1 MKNQTKIIQC
11 NTFVFK
17 DQQMKFPQDS
27 QPNQNNNNKFLPK
40 ERKKSLAYNTVSKSL
55 QPFLKESH

>member
-1 MKNQTKIIQC
+1 
-11 NTFVFK
+11 
-17 DQQMKFPQDS
+17 MKFPQDS